1 MLGMMAVINSQSV
14 TESMFAEYNVPAY
27 QNYHLLMMDSGYGT
41 EELLLSEVQA
51 RMQKLGQENL
61 NPAISGYGKY
71 SSFLQMDVTD
81 CSIVQYELAT
91 DDNAGPLL
99 KQIAQLM
106 KKEAAADLVKKVID
120 VKESDRQGKEAGK
133 YLDGALDT
141 IERAKE
147 EEDANAFNKTENH
160 IGTNGTIKAG
170 NKNIP
175 SRLFHI
181 KPDSLRPDS
190 LRPDSLRP
198 DSLRPDSLRP
208 DSLRP
213 DSLRPAARTMLN
225 TKLSGPD
232 IVYLEGDA
240 VSENDSTLFEEN
252 SAQEIENPMEEVK
265 NAKSSPLLS
274 QIISGN
280 ISAKQIVKGDT
291 IGQRSLH
298 MGNYEQNSSSSIII
312 DKILTIQYLKK
323 YTSNYR
329 HSVSMP
335 HALEY
340 EQEFILFGKYSD
352 KANLEKMASRILL
365 IREGINF
372 AYLLT
377 DQAKCDE
384 ALAMAAVIAASAG
397 IPGAVKAIQMGLLA
411 SWAYSESIAELR
423 TLFSGGKIAA
433 AKSSDSWTVSLAQA
447 ASVLFDHSVK
457 SREIS
462 GGLDYENYL
471 DAFLVLE
478 SMEKIGQRFANVLEK
493 NIRLYSGY
501 GQIKLD
507 SMITAMETECSYHA
521 GQMFLSLVT
530 AARLSKDG
538 YQYKETY
545 AFSYEP

>member
-1 MLGMMAVINSQSV
+1 MLAASLLFTLLEGSRYLMLGMMAVINSQSV

-106 KKEAAADLVKKVID
+106 KKEAAADLVKKVTD

-175 SRLFHI
+175 SRLFHT
-181 KPDSLRPDS
+181 K
-190 LRPDSLRP
+190 
-198 DSLRPDSLRP
+198 PDSLRP

-213 DSLRPAARTMLN
+213 DSLRPAARTTLN
-225 TKLSGPD
+225 TGLSGPD

-384 ALAMAAVIAASAG
+384 ALAMAAVIAAAAG

-507 SMITAMETECSYHA
+507 SMITAMETESSYQA

-545 AFSYEP
+545 AFSYEQ

>member
-397 IPGAVKAIQMGLLA
+397 IPGAVKAIQMGLCFQ
-411 SWAYSESIAELR
+411 E
-423 TLFSGGKIAA
+423 
-433 AKSSDSWTVSLAQA
+433 
-447 ASVLFDHSVK
+447 
-457 SREIS
+457 
-462 GGLDYENYL
+462 
-471 DAFLVLE
+471 
-478 SMEKIGQRFANVLEK
+478 EK
-493 NIRLYSGY
+493 
-501 GQIKLD
+501 
-507 SMITAMETECSYHA
+507 
-521 GQMFLSLVT
+521 
-530 AARLSKDG
+530 
-538 YQYKETY
+538 
-545 AFSYEP
+545 